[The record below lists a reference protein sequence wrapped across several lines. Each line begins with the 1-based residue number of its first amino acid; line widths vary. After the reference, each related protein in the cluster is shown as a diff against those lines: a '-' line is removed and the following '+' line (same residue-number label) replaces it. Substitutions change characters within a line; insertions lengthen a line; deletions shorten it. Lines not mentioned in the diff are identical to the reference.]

1 MKPWLII
8 NTNGFIIK
16 MYLGSVEELLVPS
29 PTNAE
34 AEQKSRES
42 LDTDRILDGDRTW
55 EAPVLS
61 LYVHG

>member
-1 MKPWLII
+1 
-8 NTNGFIIK
+8 

-61 LYVHG
+61 LYVHV

>member
-1 MKPWLII
+1 MH
-8 NTNGFIIK
+8 TNGFIIK

-29 PTNAE
+29 PTNVE

-61 LYVHG
+61 LYVLV